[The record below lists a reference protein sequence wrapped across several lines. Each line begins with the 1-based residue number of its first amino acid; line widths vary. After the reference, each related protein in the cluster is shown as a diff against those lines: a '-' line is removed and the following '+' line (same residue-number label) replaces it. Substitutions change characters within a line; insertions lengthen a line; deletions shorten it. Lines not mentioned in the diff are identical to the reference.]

1 MHLFS
6 NRTSLFGGKTQEKH
20 ENMATSELA
29 TPGIKQEPAEE
40 MDVERRLY
48 CCIEKVS
55 GTKLLPHFTSITV
68 YFWVAHAVWKAMAIS
83 TLPQRHSS

>member
-1 MHLFS
+1 M
-6 NRTSLFGGKTQEKH
+6 T
-20 ENMATSELA
+20 TSELA

-55 GTKLLPHFTSITV
+55 GTKLLPHFTSIIV
-68 YFWVAHAVWKAMAIS
+68 YFWVARAVCKAMAVS
-83 TLPQRHSS
+83 AFATET